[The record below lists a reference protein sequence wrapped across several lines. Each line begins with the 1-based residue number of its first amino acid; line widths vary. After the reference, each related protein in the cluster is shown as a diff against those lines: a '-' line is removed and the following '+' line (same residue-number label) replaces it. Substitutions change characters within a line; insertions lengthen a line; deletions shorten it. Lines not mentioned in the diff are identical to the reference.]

1 MDARLSASGLTR
13 GQRLAA
19 RSILAVLALGVVLL
33 LVTDGDRR
41 PLGPEVLAGIDE
53 LRVQLADDPAPSFD
67 LAGTEGIRHRLGDFS
82 GRPLLVHF
90 WASWC
95 PTCLPELPLF
105 QQLQARYGPRGLQ
118 QLHVSLD
125 EEPAAA
131 VRVLPRGFQLPV
143 AFDPGGSLAH
153 RFGTEKLPEVYL
165 LDAHGRVRLRFVA
178 NQPWL
183 SPPMLRLLDGFMP

>member
-1 MDARLSASGLTR
+1 MLF
-13 GQRLAA
+13 
-19 RSILAVLALGVVLL
+19 RS
-33 LVTDGDRR
+33 
-41 PLGPEVLAGIDE
+41 
-53 LRVQLADDPAPSFD
+53 
-67 LAGTEGIRHRLGDFS
+67 
-82 GRPLLVHF
+82 
-90 WASWC
+90 